1 MGNSSG
7 AARTTLGSRS
17 TAQDVL
23 SIYAGGAGDNF
34 LKGKVA
40 VITGGNSGIG
50 LEACKAMSSAGC
62 RVIMGSRSVE
72 AGMKAIKN
80 EIQQPG
86 NGKYI
91 VEDVSDI
98 SVKQL
103 NLESLASIRSF
114 AAEVEAEPRIDYLI
128 LNAGVMAIAKC
139 EYTEND
145 WEKQIAVNHY
155 GHFYLTSLLEEKM
168 KAQSEPSRIIVVSST
183 AHTMGNVTLSDVHFK
198 NGRKYEPWL
207 AYGQSKMANILFTK
221 SLADRLKD
229 TKVQAVCLHPG
240 VIGTN
245 LWQNTNVVV
254 RTAVNLFVNDK
265 SIPQGASTTIYACL
279 DPELSKKEFS
289 GSYLKDCGVVLPN
302 TEAQDIGGKKRADF
316 WKYTEDQIKE
326 ALTKGK

>member
-23 SIYAGGAGDNF
+23 SIYSGGAGVNF

-72 AGMKAIKN
+72 AGEKAIEN
-80 EIQQPG
+80 EIQKPG

-91 VEDVSDI
+91 VEDVSGI
-98 SVKQL
+98 TVKQL
-103 NLESLASIRSF
+103 NLESLASIREF
-114 AAEVEAEPRIDYLI
+114 AAAVNAEERVDYLI
-128 LNAGVMAIAKC
+128 LNAGVMAIANC
-139 EYTEND
+139 EYTENN

-155 GHFYLTSLLEEKM
+155 GHFYLTSLLEDKM
-168 KAQSEPSRIIVVSST
+168 KAQPDPSRIVVVSSV
-183 AHTMGNVTLSDVHFK
+183 AHTMSNVTLNDVHFK
-198 NGRKYEPWL
+198 KGRKYEPWI

-221 SLADRLKD
+221 SLADRLKE
-229 TKVQAVCLHPG
+229 TKVQALCLHPG
-240 VIGTN
+240 VIATN

-254 RTAVNLFVNDK
+254 RTASKFFINDK
-265 SIPQGASTTIYACL
+265 SIPQGASTTLYACL
-279 DPELSKKEFS
+279 DPELGKKELS
-289 GSYLKDCGVVLPN
+289 GSYLKDCAVVLPN
-302 TEAQDIGGKKRADF
+302 TEAQDIGGKQRANV
-316 WKYTEDQIKE
+316 WKYTEDEINE
-326 ALTKGK
+326 ALAKGK